1 MIPQTVAEK
10 LQGDRVNQQAMA
22 QTKKA
27 SAGKW
32 DELNTVK
39 KSFRNLKTHRH
50 SRPNVQCTLI
60 NHCRLN

>member
-1 MIPQTVAEK
+1 MAEK

-22 QTKKA
+22 QTKKG

-39 KSFRNLKTHRH
+39 NPYQISKPTEIPDQMFTAHL
-50 SRPNVQCTLI
+50 LI
-60 NHCRLN
+60 TVD